1 MECVLKEAMRL
12 YPAGSIMGRSVER
25 DMKIG
30 KYTIP
35 RGTVAVVALYFLQ
48 RHPRYIEDPNSFKP
62 ERFMDSKSIHTYGFA
77 PFSAGPRNCL
87 GQKFAL
93 REEKVLLAHI
103 MRRFNVNSK
112 VPIDK
117 LELAM
122 ELILKPIQ
130 GLEIKLTPRKQPSLN

>member
-1 MECVLKEAMRL
+1 MRL
-12 YPAGSIMGRSVER
+12 YPPGSVIGRTVVR
-25 DMKIG
+25 DIKIG

-48 RHPRYIEDPNSFKP
+48 RHPRYVKDPNSFKP
-62 ERFMDSKSIHTYGFA
+62 ERFMESKSMHNFGFA

-93 REEKVLLAHI
+93 REEKILLTHVI
-103 MRRFNVNSK
+103 RRFNVSSK

-130 GLEIKLTPRKQPSLN
+130 GLEIKLTPREHPSSK